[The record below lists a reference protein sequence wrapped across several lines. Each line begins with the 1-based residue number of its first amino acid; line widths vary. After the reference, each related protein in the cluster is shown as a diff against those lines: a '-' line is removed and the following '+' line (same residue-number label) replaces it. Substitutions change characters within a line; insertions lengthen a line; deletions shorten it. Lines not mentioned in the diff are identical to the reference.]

1 MNERNFYGPLHIADG
16 AREGAPYDNSIFE
29 HPEDPES
36 RIVRPVSPNMY
47 SSETEMYDQLRAS
60 DVLRAD
66 AMSHGIQIV
75 PFEYTQDAAGE
86 VLQVVEKIPN
96 AVGVSTL
103 FESRDMTDDQV
114 YEINVALEN
123 MASYF
128 THVARDM
135 EGNLF
140 SEEMLRMDQAV
151 YSPDLTP
158 GQRVV
163 IVDVEPFAIEL
174 VYPGEAEVYDG
185 FASHLTRATAIL
197 VRDACRLAEL
207 SGESLRAK
215 DQIAQLI
222 DSFGTQEEG
231 SRRMVEV
238 LRTALADEQ
247 ISEGLNRLADAEHI
261 DGLDEE

>member
-1 MNERNFYGPLHIADG
+1 
-16 AREGAPYDNSIFE
+16 
-29 HPEDPES
+29 
-36 RIVRPVSPNMY
+36 
-47 SSETEMYDQLRAS
+47 
-60 DVLRAD
+60 
-66 AMSHGIQIV
+66 
-75 PFEYTQDAAGE
+75 
-86 VLQVVEKIPN
+86 
-96 AVGVSTL
+96 
-103 FESRDMTDDQV
+103 
-114 YEINVALEN
+114 
-123 MASYF
+123 
-128 THVARDM
+128 
-135 EGNLF
+135 
-140 SEEMLRMDQAV
+140 MDQAV

-207 SGESLRAK
+207 FGESLRAK